1 MPDVEP
7 ASGDGGLH
15 GGHCVIV
22 GFSGQRLSV
31 TGKIGSHLGTSRIMR
46 SDWEDLAGWWR
57 EEVAGDAAYREQVL
71 PLLLGLLDPQPGLR
85 YLDAG
90 CGDGRVM
97 KAVGATG
104 AQAIGCDIN
113 GELLGQA
120 GEEGPVVVCRLPGLD
135 WVRPASLDG
144 AYASLV
150 VEHLA
155 DLAAFFTALADAV
168 RTGGVLALVVNHPL
182 FTAPESG
189 PVVDPTDGE
198 MLWRWGTY
206 LEDGFTEEPAG
217 SSSIIFYHR
226 PLATLLN
233 AAAGAGW
240 ALERTI
246 ELATDTTHDPVL
258 ASQGHIPRLLG
269 LRWVK
274 R

>member
-1 MPDVEP
+1 
-7 ASGDGGLH
+7 
-15 GGHCVIV
+15 
-22 GFSGQRLSV
+22 
-31 TGKIGSHLGTSRIMR
+31 MR

-57 EEVAGDAAYREQVL
+57 EELAGDAAYREQVL
-71 PLLLGLLDPQPGLR
+71 PLLLGLLDPQPGLS

-97 KAVGATG
+97 RAVGAAG
-104 AQAIGCDIN
+104 ARAIGCDVN
-113 GELLGQA
+113 VELLQLA
-120 GEEGPVVVCRLPGLD
+120 RAEGPVVVCRLPDLD

-150 VEHLA
+150 VEHLD
-155 DLAAFFTALADAV
+155 DLESFFAALAGAV
-168 RTGGVLALVVNHPL
+168 RPKGTLALVVNHPL

-198 MLWRWGTY
+198 VFWRWGTY

-217 SSSIIFYHR
+217 QSRITFYHR

-233 AAAGAGW
+233 AAAEAGW
-240 ALERTI
+240 ALERSV
-246 ELATDTTHDPVL
+246 EQAAPTTHDPLL
-258 ASQGHIPRLLG
+258 ASQEHIPRLLG

>member
-1 MPDVEP
+1 
-7 ASGDGGLH
+7 
-15 GGHCVIV
+15 
-22 GFSGQRLSV
+22 
-31 TGKIGSHLGTSRIMR
+31 MR

-57 EEVAGDAAYREQVL
+57 EELAGDAAYREQVL
-71 PLLLGLLDPQPGLR
+71 PLLLNLLDPQPGLS

-90 CGDGRVM
+90 CGNGRVM
-97 KAVGATG
+97 EAVGAIG
-104 AQAIGCDIN
+104 ARVIGCDVN
-113 GELLGQA
+113 GELLRSA
-120 GEEGPVVVCRLPGLD
+120 RAHGPVVVCRLPVLD

-150 VEHLA
+150 VEHLG
-155 DLAAFFTALADAV
+155 DLESFFAAIADAV
-168 RTGGVLALVVNHPL
+168 RLNGTLALVVNHPL

-198 MLWRWGTY
+198 VFWRWGTY

-217 SSSIIFYHR
+217 ESHIVFYHR

-233 AAAGAGW
+233 AAAKAGW
-240 ALERTI
+240 ALERSA
-246 ELATDTTHDPVL
+246 EQAAPTTHDPLL
-258 ASQGHIPRLLG
+258 ASQEHIPRLLG